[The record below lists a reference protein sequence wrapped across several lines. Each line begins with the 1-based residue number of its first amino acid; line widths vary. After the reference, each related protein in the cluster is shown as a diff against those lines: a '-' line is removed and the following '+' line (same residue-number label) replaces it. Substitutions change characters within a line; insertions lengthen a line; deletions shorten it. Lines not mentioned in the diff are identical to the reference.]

1 MSSKNWLTDEQVEK
15 EIAVLR
21 DDPDVRLARAEA
33 RIQYKRRQYLYGL
46 RDLKKRGQKIR
57 SNPEYQWLVDTVEG
71 SSDDFGGE

>member
-21 DDPDVRLARAEA
+21 DDPDVKLARAEA

-57 SNPEYQWLVDTVEG
+57 NNPEYQWLVDTVEG
-71 SSDDFGGE
+71 SSDEIGGE